1 MSETQAYKIGQEFTV
16 PGHAA
21 GFVRRMF
28 EDRLTLVRAVLAD
41 PLVNRAF
48 TRRDLDKLTF
58 EALELAK
65 MINCMPEAVDA

>member
-1 MSETQAYKIGQEFTV
+1 MSETQSCKKAAELTI
-16 PGHAA
+16 PAHAA

-28 EDRLTLVRAVLAD
+28 EDRLTLVRTVLDD

-48 TRRDLDKLTF
+48 TRRDLEGLAF

-65 MINCMPEAVDA
+65 MINRMPEAADA